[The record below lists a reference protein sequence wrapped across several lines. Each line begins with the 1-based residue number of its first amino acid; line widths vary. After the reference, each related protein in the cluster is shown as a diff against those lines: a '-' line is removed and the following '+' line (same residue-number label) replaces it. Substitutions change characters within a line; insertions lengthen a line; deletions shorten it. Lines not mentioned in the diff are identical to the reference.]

1 MSNVLVSE
9 TSLTNIANSIR
20 TKLGSSD
27 TYRPGDMSSAIDSI
41 PSGGSD
47 TEFIK
52 MIERPANSSI
62 TLPSGTTSIGN
73 YAFYSAPFTGID
85 MSQTSLTNIAG
96 TNAFGYCRSLTSI
109 YWPTGITQISGNS
122 AFSRCSSLAIT
133 SLPDSITSIGYQ
145 AFYECTSLALT
156 HLPQNIS
163 TVGDSA
169 FAQCTGIKFTYLNVQ
184 KISNGMC
191 SGCTGLTTLTF
202 GTGVKYIDPQ
212 AFNYCTGLTSV
223 TFQGTPT
230 TILNCFVGC
239 SNLTTINVPWS
250 QGAVANA
257 PWGATNATVNYDYV
271 PPSS

>member
-52 MIERPANSSI
+52 LIERPANSSF
-62 TLPSGTTSIGN
+62 TLPSGITSIGN
-73 YAFYSAPFTGID
+73 YAFYNAPFTGID
-85 MSQTSLTNIAG
+85 MSQTSITNIAG
-96 TNAFGYCRSLTSI
+96 IAAFSSCRSLTSI
-109 YWPTGITQISGNS
+109 SWPTGITQISGS
-122 AFSRCSSLAIT
+122 DAFRGCTTLAIT
-133 SLPDSITSIGYQ
+133 SLPDSITSIGYR
-145 AFYECTSLALT
+145 AFDGCTSLALT

-163 TVGDSA
+163 TVGGSA
-169 FAQCTGIKFTYLNVQ
+169 FAQCTGIKFTYLNLLE
-184 KISNGMC
+184 IPSTMC
-191 SGCTGLTTLTF
+191 YGCTGLTTLTF
-202 GTGVKYIDPQ
+202 GTGVKYIDDQ
-212 AFNYCTGLTSV
+212 AFYYCTGLTSV

-230 TILNCFVGC
+230 TISSCFVGC

-250 QGAVANA
+250 QGAVAGA
-257 PWGATNATVNYDYV
+257 PWGAGNATINYNYV

>member
-52 MIERPANSSI
+52 MIERPANSSF
-62 TLPSGTTSIGN
+62 TLPSGITAIGN
-73 YAFYSAPFTGID
+73 YSFYNSPFTGID
-85 MSQTSLTNIAG
+85 MSQTSLTDIAG
-96 TNAFGYCRSLTSI
+96 NSAFSYCIYLTSI
-109 YWPTGITQISGNS
+109 SWPTGITQISGS
-122 AFSRCSSLAIT
+122 YAFSRCRTLAIT
-133 SLPDSITSIGYQ
+133 SLPDSITSIGSR
-145 AFYECTSLALT
+145 AFYDCTSLALT

-163 TVGDSA
+163 TVGSSA
-169 FAQCTGIKFTYLNVQ
+169 FELCPGIKFTYLNLQ
-184 KISNGMC
+184 EISENMC
-191 SGCTGLTTLTF
+191 YGCAGLTTLTF
-202 GTGVKYIDPQ
+202 GTGVKYINSQ

-230 TILNCFVGC
+230 TISNCFVGC

-250 QGAVANA
+250 QGAVAGA
-257 PWGATNATVNYDYV
+257 PWGAGNATINYDYV
-271 PPSS
+271 PPSA